1 MEHMKTAQLTLISND
16 RPWDLDD
23 STRRTGRA
31 GLAKARAALAP
42 HLSTK
47 TDTQDQ
53 HELAA

>member
-1 MEHMKTAQLTLISND
+1 MKTAQLTLISND

-23 STRRTGRA
+23 GTRRTGRA

-42 HLSTK
+42 HLAVK
-47 TDTQDQ
+47 AEMQDQ

>member
-1 MEHMKTAQLTLISND
+1 MKTAQLTLLNND

-23 STRRTGRA
+23 STRRTGLA

-42 HLSTK
+42 HLAAK
-47 TDTQDQ
+47 AATQDQ

>member
-1 MEHMKTAQLTLISND
+1 MKTAQLTLLSNN

-23 STRRTGRA
+23 RTRRTGRT

-42 HLSTK
+42 HLEAKSN
-47 TDTQDQ
+47 TQDQ

>member
-1 MEHMKTAQLTLISND
+1 MKHMKTAQLTLISSN

-23 STRRTGRA
+23 GTRRTGRA

-42 HLSTK
+42 HLAAK

>member
-1 MEHMKTAQLTLISND
+1 MEHMKTAQLTLLSND

-42 HLSTK
+42 HLAAK
-47 TDTQDQ
+47 AEAQDQ

>member
-23 STRRTGRA
+23 GTRQAGRA

-42 HLSTK
+42 HLAVK
-47 TDTQDQ
+47 AERQDL